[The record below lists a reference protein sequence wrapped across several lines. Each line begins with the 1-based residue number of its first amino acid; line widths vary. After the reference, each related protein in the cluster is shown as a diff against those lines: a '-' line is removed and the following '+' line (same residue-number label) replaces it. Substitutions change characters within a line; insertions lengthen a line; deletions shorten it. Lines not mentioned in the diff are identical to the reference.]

1 MNENKI
7 ESGHSSNNEMTIDL
21 YSIILDVLK
30 EWDTILLLTLS
41 ALFISY
47 VLLTC
52 FHPLDYASSATM
64 VIRTSSDEDTAKVS
78 SGNDVYETINYGAD
92 SALRLKKE
100 AVC

>member
-7 ESGHSSNNEMTIDL
+7 GSGHSSNDEMTIDL

-41 ALFISY
+41 VLFISY

-52 FHPLDYASSATM
+52 FHPL
-64 VIRTSSDEDTAKVS
+64 
-78 SGNDVYETINYGAD
+78 
-92 SALRLKKE
+92 
-100 AVC
+100 